1 MDENTLSDRFLC
13 EATGYY
19 VVWIPKCRR
28 KVLYGQLRE
37 YLEYLGQ
44 ALRELAVQK
53 ESRVEEGH
61 LMWDHVNMLILIPPK
76 YAVAQMVDF
85 IKVKSAIHILLMRT
99 GLYMLLLISLRMLL
113 HIALRTERFL

>member
-13 EATGYY
+13 EATGHY

-61 LMWDHVNMLILIPPK
+61 LIWDHVNMLILIPPK

-99 GLYMLLLISLRMLL
+99 GLYVLLLISLRMLL
-113 HIALRTERFL
+113 HIAPRTERFL

>member
-1 MDENTLSDRFLC
+1 M
-13 EATGYY
+13 
-19 VVWIPKCRR
+19 
-28 KVLYGQLRE
+28 
-37 YLEYLGQ
+37 GQ

-61 LMWDHVNMLILIPPK
+61 LIWDHVNMLILIPPK

-99 GLYMLLLISLRMLL
+99 GLYVLLLISLRMLL
-113 HIALRTERFL
+113 HIAPRTERFL